1 MRWTPDRLPDLTGKT
16 FAITG
21 GNGGLGLEAAKI
33 LTAKGARV
41 VITARS
47 EAKAE
52 GALAEIREA
61 TPDAD
66 VAWVQLDLADADSVA
81 AAADALLQACP
92 RLDAIINNAGVMQP
106 PLRRTAE
113 GFELQ
118 MATNH
123 IGHFRLN
130 ARLLGRL
137 EESGGR
143 IVPVSSIGHRMGT
156 INFDDLMSESSY
168 DPLAAYAQSKLANL
182 LYAFELQRR
191 LAERGSS
198 VAAIPCHP
206 GYSATNLQSA
216 GVGMDGGS
224 GFFRGF
230 YKITNAV
237 LAQSATHGAWPLVL
251 AAADPTAEPGAYYGP
266 TGIGQTRGPV
276 GKSFVAKVARDT
288 DVARK
293 LWEVTEE
300 LAGPFF
306 A

>member
-16 FAITG
+16 YAITG

-156 INFDDLMSESSY
+156 INFDDLRAHIKIPQMRM
-168 DPLAAYAQSKLANL
+168 L
-182 LYAFELQRR
+182 LIINGDLCPIGTEFYPV
-191 LAERGSS
+191 S
-198 VAAIPCHP
+198 
-206 GYSATNLQSA
+206 
-216 GVGMDGGS
+216 
-224 GFFRGF
+224 FRGADSLTSRNVPQVDRILIVSSKCPPF
-230 YKITNAV
+230 GSKHCRASCKRTDALSSGHIPHVHVTLVVGGNQLAV
-237 LAQSATHGAWPLVL
+237 RTERLPFLFQVKHLL
-251 AAADPTAEPGAYYGP
+251 
-266 TGIGQTRGPV
+266 TGGCIP
-276 GKSFVAKVARDT
+276 
-288 DVARK
+288 
-293 LWEVTEE
+293 
-300 LAGPFF
+300 
-306 A
+306 